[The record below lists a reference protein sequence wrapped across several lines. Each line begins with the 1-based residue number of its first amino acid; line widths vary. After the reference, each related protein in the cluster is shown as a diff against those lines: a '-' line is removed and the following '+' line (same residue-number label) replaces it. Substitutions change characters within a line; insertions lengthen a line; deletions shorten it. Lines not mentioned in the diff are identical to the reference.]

1 MTLAELPRVLCVD
14 DEIRV
19 VEGLV
24 LHLRRDYQVF
34 TANSGEAALQK
45 LEEIGGAAVIVSD
58 MRMPG
63 MDGAALLSR
72 VMQLYPATT
81 RILLTGEPGREV
93 AETAI
98 NQAQVFRFLTKPCSS
113 PQLKAAVEAGVLQ
126 HQFWLQ
132 SDEIKSR
139 VAMLEQLVNERTRD
153 LQLTNAQ
160 LETAREQLTQVKSTQ
175 SARLRTPLAL
185 ERDLRDALKAGQLT
199 VHYQPLVDIKTR
211 RAVSLEALVRW
222 QHPELGQIPPSR
234 FIPVAEESGLILP
247 LGEWVLRSVC
257 TQLVSWQ
264 REQVPIV
271 PVAVNLS
278 AVQLQRTNI
287 WKLVRQVLRE
297 TGLSAEWLALELTES
312 ALIADTKHPIKYLQ
326 GLRRDGV
333 RIQIDD
339 FGTGYSS
346 LSYLKHLPIDTL
358 KIDRSF
364 ISEVDTNPTDEII
377 VKAILVMAHSL
388 GIRVVAEGVETA
400 AQLAVLLQH
409 GCEVAQ
415 GYYFSRPMPAD
426 HCRQLL
432 LDLGQRPAFT
442 ETLRIHLTSN
452 QETVR

>member
-19 VEGLV
+19 LEGLS

-34 TANSGEAALQK
+34 TATGGDAALQK
-45 LEEIGGAAVIVSD
+45 LEEIGGVAVIISD

-63 MDGAALLSR
+63 MDGAALLGR
-72 VMQLYPATT
+72 VMQLYPAAT

-98 NQAQVFRFLTKPCSS
+98 NQAQVFRFLTKPCPSH
-113 PQLKAAVEAGVLQ
+113 QLKAAVEAGVLQ

-132 SDEIKSR
+132 SDQIKSR
-139 VAMLEQLVNERTRD
+139 VATLEQLVNERTRD
-153 LQLTNAQ
+153 LQLVNSE
-160 LETAREQLTQVKSTQ
+160 LDTARQQLTQVKSRHST
-175 SARLRTPLAL
+175 RVRTPLAL
-185 ERDLRDALKAGQLT
+185 ERSLRDALKAGQLT

-222 QHPELGQIPPSR
+222 QHPELGEIPPSR

-278 AVQLQRTNI
+278 AIQIQRTNI

-312 ALIADTKHPIKYLQ
+312 ALISDEKHPITYLQ

-346 LSYLKHLPIDTL
+346 LSYLKHLPIDTV

-364 ISEVDTNPTDEII
+364 ISEVDTNATDEII

-400 AQLAVLLQH
+400 AQLAVLLKH

-415 GYYFSRPMPAD
+415 GYYFSRPMPVD
-426 HCRQLL
+426 QCRQLL

-442 ETLRIHLTSN
+442 ETLRIHLATK
-452 QETVR
+452 QQTVR

>member
-1 MTLAELPRVLCVD
+1 VKATDLPRVLCVD

-19 VEGLV
+19 LEGLT

-34 TANSGEAALQK
+34 TANSGEAALQV

-72 VMQLYPATT
+72 VKQLYPATT

-98 NQAQVFRFLTKPCSS
+98 NQAQVFRFLTKPCSA

-126 HQFWLQ
+126 YQFCLQ
-132 SDEIKSR
+132 ADEIKSR
-139 VAMLEQLVNERTRD
+139 VATLEQLVNERTRD

-160 LETAREQLTQVKSTQ
+160 LETAQQELTQVKSRQ
-175 SARLRTPLAL
+175 STRVRTPLAL
-185 ERDLRDALKAGQLT
+185 ERALHDALKAGQLT

-222 QHPELGQIPPSR
+222 QHPELGEIPPSR

-247 LGEWVLRSVC
+247 LGEWMLRSVC

-264 REQVPIV
+264 CEQVPIV

-287 WKLVRQVLRE
+287 WRLVRQVLRE

-312 ALIADTKHPIKYLQ
+312 ALIADTKNAITYLQ

-333 RIQIDD
+333 RVQIDD

-346 LSYLKHLPIDTL
+346 LSYLKHLPIDTI

-364 ISEVDTNPTDEII
+364 ISELGTNPTDEII

-400 AQLAVLLQH
+400 AQLAVLLEH

-426 HCRQLL
+426 RCRQLL
-432 LDLGQRPAFT
+432 LDLGQRPTFT

-452 QETVR
+452 QVTVR